1 MSRGGRTGT
10 LSVMPSFLLHH
21 THTADECAAAFAA
34 WHGFAS
40 PLRSQAAAS
49 TCLAGGHALWW
60 RVQATSANAALALLP
75 PYVARRTNAIAV
87 RDIQI
92 P

>member
-1 MSRGGRTGT
+1 MSHGGRTGT
-10 LSVMPSFLLHH
+10 LSAMPSFLLHH

-40 PLRSQAAAS
+40 PLRSLPAAS
-49 TCLAGGHALWW
+49 TCLAGGHAIWW
-60 RVQATSANAALALLP
+60 RVQAPSVNAALALLP
-75 PYVARRTNAIAV
+75 PYVARRTSAIAV
-87 RDIQI
+87 RDIHI